1 MTLPRIVIMEVG
13 EEVHEFLAAI
23 EAGDLPTIDLAAVM
37 DQVVA
42 SINSPDDPKDDH
54 ETLALVAGHMAY
66 GEGLHEG
73 PIETGDGWS
82 LQQKS
87 AVFDAVMQLG
97 WRMRY
102 RITDLGLV
110 DADRRFFSH
119 RFKEIER
126 DHILRLEQ
134 DEHRP
139 DSTEAAIAA
148 APCDRATRR
157 PVSDAPHFAD
167 IGVYQEVSTRWPA
180 GRL

>member
-1 MTLPRIVIMEVG
+1 MTLPRVVIMEVG
-13 EEVHEFLAAI
+13 EEVHEFLATI
-23 EAGDLPTIDLAAVM
+23 EAKDLPTIDLAAVM

-54 ETLALVAGHMAY
+54 ETLALVAGLMAY

-73 PIETGDGWS
+73 PLETGDGWS

-102 RITDLGLV
+102 RIADLGLV

-134 DEHRP
+134 DEYRP
-139 DSTEAAIAA
+139 DSAEATVATASR
-148 APCDRATRR
+148 DRAPRR
-157 PVSDAPHFAD
+157 SMSDAPHFTD
-167 IGVYQEVSTRWPA
+167 VGVYQEVSTRWPQ
-180 GRL
+180 GGL

>member
-1 MTLPRIVIMEVG
+1 MEVG
-13 EEVHEFLAAI
+13 EEVGEFLETIHAK
-23 EAGDLPTIDLAAVM
+23 DLPTIDLAAVM

-42 SINSPDDPKDDH
+42 SINSPDDPRDDH

-73 PIETGDGWS
+73 PVEMADGWS

-87 AVFDAVMQLG
+87 AVFEAVMQLG

-102 RITDLGLV
+102 RIADLGLIE
-110 DADRRFFSH
+110 ANRRFFSH

-134 DEHRP
+134 DENQPERVEP
-139 DSTEAAIAA
+139 DLAAVSRT
-148 APCDRATRR
+148 RARV
-157 PVSDAPHFAD
+157 PEVSDAPHFAD
-167 IGVYQEVSTRWPA
+167 VGVYQQVSTR
-180 GRL
+180 RLI

>member
-13 EEVHEFLAAI
+13 DEVHEFL
-23 EAGDLPTIDLAAVM
+23 EAVGAEDLPTIDLAAVM

-42 SINSPDDPKDDH
+42 SISSPDDPKDDH

-73 PIETGDGWS
+73 PLEMGDGWS

-87 AVFDAVMQLG
+87 TVFDAVMQLG

-102 RITDLGLV
+102 RIVDLGLV

-134 DEHRP
+134 DEYRP
-139 DSTEAAIAA
+139 DFAEAPATAA
-148 APCDRATRR
+148 SCNRAGHRQL
-157 PVSDAPHFAD
+157 SNAPHFAD
-167 IGVYQEVSTRWPA
+167 VGLYQEVSTRRPA
-180 GRL
+180 